1 MNTNYIQG
9 GTKNVYP
16 DLFLG

>member
-1 MNTNYIQG
+1 MKTNYIQG